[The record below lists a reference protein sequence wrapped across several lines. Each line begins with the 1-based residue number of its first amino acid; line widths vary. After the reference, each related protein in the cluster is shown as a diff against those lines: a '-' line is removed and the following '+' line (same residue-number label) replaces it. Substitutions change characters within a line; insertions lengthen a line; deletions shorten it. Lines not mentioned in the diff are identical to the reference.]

1 MLPGLQ
7 HLGPVTHLVGM
18 VMELGV
24 PLVRAAAA
32 GDAEAFTRIVAAYHR
47 DMVRVAFT
55 IVGDIDAADD
65 AVQQAWSIAWRQL
78 RTHREDAS
86 LRSWLLKIAANEAR
100 QAVRHSSRRSVREIA
115 VDEVTWPT
123 DDTLGSDAPSR
134 LDLADALSRLSVDD
148 RTLLALR
155 YGADL
160 TSDDIARILGGTAT
174 GIRSRLSRLLHRLR
188 EELDHA

>member
-1 MLPGLQ
+1 
-7 HLGPVTHLVGM
+7 
-18 VMELGV
+18 MELGV
-24 PLVRAAAA
+24 PLVRAAAE

-55 IVGDIDAADD
+55 IVGDHDLADD
-65 AVQQAWSIAWRQL
+65 AVQSAWSIAWRQL

-100 QAVRHSSRRSVREIA
+100 QTVRHTQRRSLREITVEDWA
-115 VDEVTWPT
+115 PPAD
-123 DDTLGSDAPSR
+123 DAPGPDAPTR
-134 LDLADALSRLSVDD
+134 LDLADALARLSVDD

-160 TSDDIARILGGTAT
+160 DSGEIARLLGGTPT